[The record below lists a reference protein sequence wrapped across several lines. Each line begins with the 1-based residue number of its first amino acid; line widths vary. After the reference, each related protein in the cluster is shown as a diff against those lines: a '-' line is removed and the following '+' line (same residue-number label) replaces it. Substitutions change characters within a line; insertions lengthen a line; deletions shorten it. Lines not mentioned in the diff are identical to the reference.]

1 MPQPPRFHRR
11 LDGWR
16 AIVTGAGTLGDGV
29 GTGKAIA
36 ALFAAEGARVA
47 LLDLEADRAETTL
60 DLVRELGGEGLV
72 VAGDVADP
80 ADAAPMVAASPEW
93 HGGLA
98 VLGKN
103 TGKNGSGSGR
113 EKGGK

>member
-72 VAGDVADP
+72 VAGDVAAPP
-80 ADAAPMVAASPEW
+80 AAARMVA
-93 HGGLA
+93 
-98 VLGKN
+98 
-103 TGKNGSGSGR
+103 GR
-113 EKGGK
+113 LPWPGRLSFLVHQIR